1 MERVLTCPDVRRHD
15 VERPLVESTAMCP
28 FLQPVNGDDEVT
40 YPHGF
45 SCRLRRG
52 PLRAPSVDEL
62 AWFCTS
68 GRHHVCPTYR
78 RSRQTGGEQ

>member
-1 MERVLTCPDVRRHD
+1 MERDVACPDGRRHD
-15 VERPLVESTAMCP
+15 VERPLAESTMCP
-28 FLQPVNGDDEVT
+28 FLHPVHRDVEVA

>member
-1 MERVLTCPDVRRHD
+1 MECDLACPDVRRHD
-15 VERPLVESTAMCP
+15 VERPLGESTAMCP
-28 FLQPVNGDDEVT
+28 FLHPVNRDDEVT